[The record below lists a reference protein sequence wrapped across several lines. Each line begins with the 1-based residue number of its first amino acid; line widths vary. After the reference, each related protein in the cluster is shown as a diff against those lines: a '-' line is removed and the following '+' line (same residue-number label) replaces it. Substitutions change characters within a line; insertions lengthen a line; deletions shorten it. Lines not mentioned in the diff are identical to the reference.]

1 MTETTNCIVTV
12 ITTTYNLIKNGRV
25 NFFKQCVQ
33 SVHLQDYPHIEHL
46 VIDGASSDGSL
57 EIIREY
63 EQKGWL
69 TCISKPDK
77 GIYDA
82 MNKGIRLAKGKYI
95 AFLNS
100 DDFWHSTSGVSES
113 VRALEATQASFSY
126 ADRNI
131 ISLEGELIWYE
142 RANVALFLHQ
152 MPFCHQTIFTR
163 RDTLLKYN
171 GFNLEEFKSAAD
183 YDLIVRMIMGGESC
197 VYVPLN
203 FTSFRCGGF
212 STTDTTQ
219 SEREC
224 GKIKEIHM
232 KGASIE
238 ALHKGRVSDDFLQ
251 HLLCKVHPSI
261 GMNILR
267 SYTLIEPDV
276 YRLTAGQVLLNEK
289 GERFSTYASH
299 EVAPVNS
306 LPHTDSAVTP
316 QHYTVIHRLFG
327 VIPLLKIK
335 YKPHKASFRL
345 FGFLPLWSRTIK

>member
-1 MTETTNCIVTV
+1 MSENPNCIVTV
-12 ITTTYNLIKNGRV
+12 ITTTFNLIKNDRV
-25 NFFKQCVQ
+25 DFFKQCVE
-33 SVHLQDYPHIEHL
+33 SVHSQDYQHIEHL

-69 TCISKPDK
+69 TCISEPDK

-100 DDFWHSTSGVSES
+100 DDFWHDSHGVSES
-113 VRALEATQASFSY
+113 VKALEATQAAFSY

-131 ISLEGELIWYE
+131 ISLEGKLIWHE

-163 RDTLLKYN
+163 RDTLLKHN
-171 GFNLEEFKSAAD
+171 GFNHAEYNSAAD
-183 YDLIVRMIMGGESC
+183 YDLIVRIIMSGESC
-197 VYVPLN
+197 VYVPFN

-219 SEREC
+219 SDLEC
-224 GKIKEIHM
+224 DKIKEAHM

-238 ALHKGRVSDDFLQ
+238 ELHNGRISDDFLQ

-261 GMNILR
+261 GMNLLR
-267 SYTLIEPDV
+267 SYTLIKPDV
-276 YRLTAGQVLLNEK
+276 YRLTAGQVLFNEK
-289 GERFSTYASH
+289 GERFSTYSSR
-299 EVAPVNS
+299 EVAPAHS
-306 LPHTDSAVTP
+306 LPPAGSAETP
-316 QHYTVIHRLFG
+316 LCSTVRHRLFG
-327 VIPLLKIK
+327 FIPLIKIK
-335 YKPHKASFRL
+335 NKHHKTSFYL
-345 FGFLPLWSRTIK
+345 FGFLLLWTQTTK

>member
-1 MTETTNCIVTV
+1 MSENPNCIVTV
-12 ITTTYNLIKNGRV
+12 ITTTFNLIKNNRV
-25 NFFKQCVQ
+25 DFFKQCVE
-33 SVHLQDYPHIEHL
+33 SVHSQDYQHIEHL

-69 TCISKPDK
+69 TCISEPDK

-100 DDFWHSTSGVSES
+100 DDFWHDSHGVSES
-113 VRALEATQASFSY
+113 VRALEATQAAFSY

-131 ISLEGELIWYE
+131 ISLEGKLIWYE

-171 GFNLEEFKSAAD
+171 GFNLAEYKSAAD

-197 VYVPLN
+197 VYVPCN

-219 SEREC
+219 SDLEC
-224 GKIKEIHM
+224 DKIKEIHM

-238 ALHKGRVSDDFLQ
+238 DLHNGRISDDFLQ

-261 GMNILR
+261 GMNLLR
-267 SYTLIEPDV
+267 SYTLIKPDV
-276 YRLTAGQVLLNEK
+276 YRLTAGQVLFNEK
-289 GERFSTYASH
+289 GERFSTYSSH
-299 EVAPVNS
+299 EVTPVNPS
-306 LPHTDSAVTP
+306 PAANSAVAHQRGT
-316 QHYTVIHRLFG
+316 IRHRLFG
-327 VIPLLKIK
+327 FIPVMKIK
-335 YKPHKASFRL
+335 YKPNKTAYLL
-345 FGFLPLWSRTIK
+345 FGFLPLWTRIIK